1 MWVVHT
7 TINPSYFDVN
17 KRATE
22 GFDPVRHGSKSW
34 TQPLPGASALG
45 FGLSG
50 AIVALYA
57 LYAGGAALVV
67 DL

>member
-1 MWVVHT
+1 MF
-7 TINPSYFDVN
+7 TINGIYNGYFN
-17 KRATE
+17 GYIKAMI